1 MVTEREIV
9 LQECKNGVFVASP
22 ASRVSGSIV
31 YRYHPSPGLVYIN
44 ATNRCTNRCTFC
56 VRQFT
61 PGLSGY
67 MLYLKSE
74 PTADELW
81 EALQREIHP
90 TDRQVVWCGFGEPT
104 IRLDLI
110 LDLTRKMKEKYPH
123 VQIRLDTDGQAQLR
137 YKSRNVAKEL
147 KEAGVDVVSISLNA
161 ENEEKYN
168 ALCNPAYPDAYK
180 AILQF
185 AKECKKYFSSVRLS
199 VVGSTDANI
208 LKCKRIADEL
218 NCEFVVR

>member
-22 ASRVSGSIV
+22 ASRAGGSIV
-31 YRYHPSPGLVYIN
+31 YRYHPSPGVVYIN

-81 EALQREIHP
+81 EALQREIRG

-110 LDLTRKMKEKYPH
+110 LDLTRKMKEKYPR
-123 VQIRLDTDGQAQLR
+123 VQVRLDTDGQAQLR

-147 KEAGVDVVSISLNA
+147 KEAGINVVSISLNA

-168 ALCNPAYPDAYK
+168 VLCNPAYPDAYE

-208 LKCKRIADEL
+208 LECKRIADEL
-218 NCEFVVR
+218 NCEFVIR

>member
-22 ASRVSGSIV
+22 ASRASGSIV
-31 YRYHPSPGLVYIN
+31 YRYHPSPGVVYIN

-81 EALQREIHP
+81 EALQREIHA

-104 IRLDLI
+104 TRLDLV

-147 KEAGVDVVSISLNA
+147 KEAGVDMVSISLNA
-161 ENEEKYN
+161 ENQEKYD
-168 ALCNPAYPDAYK
+168 ALCNPAYPGAYK
-180 AILQF
+180 AVLEF
-185 AKECKKYFSSVRLS
+185 AKECKKHSLAVRLS
-199 VVGSTDANI
+199 VVGSTDVNI
-208 LKCKRIADEL
+208 LECKKIADEL

>member
-185 AKECKKYFSSVRLS
+185 AKECKKYFSSIRLS